1 MRADRRFA
9 RLNIGE
15 AEYILKNLLTHSR
28 YADIISVSKPIAVSR
43 PTDSGIGHRRK
54 DHCAGIR
61 GKGLPSGSKAR
72 RVDFITAEDY
82 RLKNNE
88 RSVGL

>member
-1 MRADRRFA
+1 MRANRRFA

-15 AEYILKNLLTHSR
+15 AEYILKNILNHLR

-54 DHCAGIR
+54 DHRAGIR
-61 GKGLPSGSKAR
+61 GKGAA
-72 RVDFITAEDY
+72 F
-82 RLKNNE
+82 
-88 RSVGL
+88 GLEGAPG